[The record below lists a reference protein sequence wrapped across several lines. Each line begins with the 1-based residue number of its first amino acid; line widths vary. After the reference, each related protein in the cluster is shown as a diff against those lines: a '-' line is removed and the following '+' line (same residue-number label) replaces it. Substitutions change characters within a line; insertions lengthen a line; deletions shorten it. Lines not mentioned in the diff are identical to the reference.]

1 MFQRKQNNQFTQGQT
16 RHLKLNSVWKLIW
29 DQKPTYQDSYQE
41 CVGIFHCTLLCTS
54 YLLIV
59 SFRHRKVS
67 TCRSICI
74 CIEELFL
81 FKVKFLK
88 IVGGGGRKL
97 PRPLLFSPLLM
108 LLNLCYHYDPS
119 PYFFL
124 LILLHST
131 FLFLA
136 SQRQNLSFI
145 LNYPDLFS

>member
-16 RHLKLNSVWKLIW
+16 RHLKLHSVWKLIW
-29 DQKPTYQDSYQE
+29 DQKPTYQDSYQD

-88 IVGGGGRKL
+88 IVGVGRKL

-108 LLNLCYHYDPS
+108 LLNVCYHYDPS

-136 SQRQNLSFI
+136 SQRQNLSFF